1 MGGSSARLL
10 RRATQTANSR
20 KAKKKGFKLHSRFG
34 KKYYIIFRHAEI
46 FPKKMFFPQRKN

>member
-10 RRATQTANSR
+10 LRATQTANSR